1 MARTTRERKARGAS
15 LVGRRYQ
22 VQIGAV
28 AHGGHCVGRIA
39 ELGDR
44 VAFVRHALPGELV
57 EIQITEGTEGD
68 RFLRADAVQVLTPS
82 ADRVDAPCLVAGPG
96 GCGGCD
102 FQHVE
107 LGAQRRLKADVVR
120 EQLVR
125 LGGFDPA
132 DPLVADLVVQPVP
145 GDQDGLR
152 WRTRVEYARTPDGH
166 QGMRAHRS
174 RRVVPVDDCLIAAP
188 DARVASQSR
197 GTVIIERVRA
207 AAGERAFEVEGDGFW
222 QVHPGA
228 PTALVDQVTA
238 YAEVRP
244 GDRVVDLYS
253 GVGLFSG
260 FLGAQAGASG
270 AVTLVEGSRSACGHA
285 RENLADLDRVRVL
298 TGSVDEVLGAGT
310 VSGADVVVLDPPRE
324 GAKRAVVEAVAA
336 LDPRTVVYVACD
348 PAALARDLKIFGEL
362 GWRVT
367 DLASFDLFPMTH
379 HVECVV
385 RLTRSGSD
393 QG

>member
-44 VAFVRHALPGELV
+44 VAFVRHALPGESV
-57 EIQITEGTEGD
+57 EIEITEGTEGD
-68 RFLRADAVQVLTPS
+68 RFLRADAVRVLTPS
-82 ADRVDAPCLVAGPG
+82 PDRVSAPCVVAGPG

-102 FQHVE
+102 FQHVA
-107 LGAQRRLKADVVR
+107 LPAQRRLKADVVR
-120 EQLVR
+120 EQFVR
-125 LGGFDPA
+125 LGGFDAA
-132 DPLVADLVVQPVP
+132 DPLLTELVVQPVP

-152 WRTRVEYARTPDGH
+152 WRTRVEYARTPDG
-166 QGMRAHRS
+166 QRGMRAHRS

-188 DARVASQSR
+188 DARVASDVR

-207 AAGERAFEVEGDGFW
+207 ESGERAFEVEGDGFW

-228 PTALVDQVTA
+228 PTALVDAVTA
-238 YAEVRP
+238 YAGVQP
-244 GDRVVDLYS
+244 GDRVLDLYS

-260 FLGAQAGASG
+260 FLGAQAGAEG
-270 AVTLVEGSRSACGHA
+270 TVTLVEGSRSACEHA
-285 RENLADLDRVRVL
+285 GENLSDLDQVRIFA
-298 TGSVDEVLGAGT
+298 GSVDAVLAGD
-310 VSGADVVVLDPPRE
+310 VIPGADVVVLDPPRE
-324 GAKRAVVEAVAA
+324 GAKRTVVEQIHA

-362 GWRVT
+362 GWQVT
-367 DLASFDLFPMTH
+367 DLQSFDLFPMTH

-385 RLTRSGSD
+385 RLEQTRP
-393 QG
+393 